1 MEAALRHGAILEK
14 TERNF
19 EELAVVNTDIFQDG
33 NIVPISYCVSKRRN
47 SLLTEKIKEILYVW
61 DKNVT
66 FFPKKIN
73 GNLIALHR
81 LFSPIQIVSFEKKAE
96 LTKAFWKA
104 YLKNL
109 PDHIIN
115 EPKYD
120 HKTDIN
126 YPVKA
131 ITRLPKP
138 LIAPAE
144 YYERHG
150 YVNYVVSSTG
160 TAIFDDLLYIYYGAA
175 ATTAVAPIN
184 LNDLLTEL
192 KQIPNEDDIK

>member
-1 MEAALRHGAILEK
+1 MEAAIKHAVILEK
-14 TERNF
+14 TGRNF
-19 EELAVVNTDIFQDG
+19 EELFVANPAIYQDG
-33 NIVPISYCVSKRRN
+33 NNIRMYYRAAKKRN
-47 SLLTEKIKEILYVW
+47 YTLTATIKKNLYVW
-61 DKNVT
+61 NKNVV

-73 GNLIALHR
+73 GKFIALHR
-81 LFSPIQIVSFEKKAE
+81 LFSSIQIVSFEKKAE

-104 YLKNL
+104 HLKNL
-109 PDHIIN
+109 PDHIIIK
-115 EPKYD
+115 PKYD

-144 YYERHG
+144 YYERPG

-160 TAIFDDLLYIYYGAA
+160 TAIFDDLLYIYYG
-175 ATTAVAPIN
+175 TADNKICGCPGKLKRLIN
-184 LNDLLTEL
+184 
-192 KQIPNEDDIK
+192 